1 MGALVPGAEDAL
13 EVSNM
18 ARPTQTRHFGRA
30 ISFVRGLF
38 GTSRDSLH
46 RQAIDRL
53 LEWFRL
59 VFSPINFHS
68 YFLMATAQIYTQGKL
83 ALGLPIAHTPV
94 TRK

>member
-1 MGALVPGAEDAL
+1 
-13 EVSNM
+13 
-18 ARPTQTRHFGRA
+18 
-30 ISFVRGLF
+30 
-38 GTSRDSLH
+38 
-46 RQAIDRL
+46 

>member
-1 MGALVPGAEDAL
+1 MGAFIPGAEDAP
-13 EVSNM
+13 EASTM

-30 ISFVRGLF
+30 ISFVRHLF
-38 GTSRDSLH
+38 GTSRDSLL

-59 VFSPINFHS
+59 VFSPINLHS

-94 TRK
+94 TR